1 MENGRY
7 ISRNHIDLKWTKAPF
22 EAQPV
27 VSRIVTSHAPPITLA
42 LMLSIVI
49 RQISLRKGKK
59 VEHTQQ
65 HTKHAVAVSRG
76 QPQD

>member
-7 ISRNHIDLKWTKAPF
+7 ISRNRIDLKRTKAPF

-27 VSRIVTSHAPPITLA
+27 VSRIATSHAPPITLA
-42 LMLSIVI
+42 LVLSIVI
-49 RQISLRKGKK
+49 RQISLRKGKR
-59 VEHTQQ
+59 VEHTQ
-65 HTKHAVAVSRG
+65 HTKDAVAVSRG